1 MPTSWSKESQTKAAT
16 TASTADTSF
25 QLDSN
30 ESFLVKNSGSTNIFT
45 VAESTGNTTIA
56 GSLSVTG
63 NLTVDGGSGL
73 DIGDSDKLLLGDSDD
88 LQLYHDGSNSYITNS
103 TGALKL
109 ATESSGI
116 AISIGHT
123 TSETTINDNLTVTG
137 TSALVGN
144 VTITGDLTVSG
155 GDLTLG
161 SVNYLSDSGGT
172 GTLKNIDAL
181 DATTEATIE
190 AAMDTLANVSSIGG
204 NVTIGGDLT
213 VSGGNITNAITFDS
227 AVTLSSTINGA
238 TLGVDSDSVLAQ
250 STGTGTSNT
259 IFGKNAGDSIQSG
272 GNYNTLFG
280 EDAGTAITTGDNNVI
295 VGYDAGDSIT
305 TGLRDTFV
313 GRDCGQS
320 MTIGVQNVAMG
331 YFALSSEVEGGQNVA
346 IGDEALYSQNAG
358 GSDGSTTSTYNVAV
372 GSAAGK
378 FLSTGLN
385 NTFIGTHSGRGVDG
399 TPLTGNNNTCLGHNS
414 GYVLQG
420 AAVRNVI
427 IGSTAGDAQTT
438 GVDNILMG
446 YAAGGAITTGG
457 YNCYVGS
464 YTGDT
469 DTTGKFNVAVGYSAF
484 SNVTTNTSNASGL
497 PQYNTAIGTYAL
509 QDMNLTDQTV
519 GYGYNTAFGGQ
530 AGKELTTG
538 VYNTLL
544 GYAAGGAGIVTGNHN
559 TCVGH
564 LAGTDLTS
572 GTYNVCVGTSSGSN
586 ITTGLNNVAIGVE
599 ALKTNVDGDNNT
611 AVGYGA
617 LLTFEADS
625 DGHGGN
631 TAVGKDAGEFLSTG
645 TGNTFIG
652 NISGQGITGTK
663 LDCDNNT
670 CVGHSSGL
678 LLQGAAAGNVIIG
691 ADAGKAQTTASNNVI
706 IGYTAGEATTTG
718 TSNVFV
724 GKTSGQANTIGTNN
738 TVLGFNAFNSGVED
752 GRNVAI
758 GFNCLAYSNSAGST
772 GSVVNT
778 YNTAVGSEAGLYVS
792 TGTHNTFMGGHSGLG
807 ITGTKLTGD
816 YNSCFGSM
824 SGYELEGV
832 AHSNTFLGYQ
842 AGSTTEAGV
851 ENTCIGKSCKAQDD
865 TATNQIVIGNNL
877 TGTKDNAVFIGNDT
891 SHIENDFNSDATWN
905 HSSDIRQKTDIK
917 DDVLG
922 LDFIN
927 NLKTRTYKH
936 KSPSEFPKEWTAYD
950 PDDKEPMG
958 GDKVIHGFI
967 AQEVKEALDNANV
980 DTFQGWSE
988 GIDGRQRVSFEAFV
1002 LPLIKAVQELSNE
1015 VNKLKGK

>member
-346 IGDEALYSQNAG
+346 IGDEALSNQNAG
-358 GSDGSTTSTYNVAV
+358 GSDGSTISTYNVAV

-414 GYVLQG
+414 GYVLQEG
-420 AAVRNVI
+420 AERNII
-427 IGSTAGDAQTT
+427 IGATAGDAQTT
-438 GVDNILMG
+438 AVDNILMG

-469 DTTGKFNVAVGYSAF
+469 DTTGKFNVAIGYSAF
-484 SNVTTNTSNASGL
+484 SNVTTNTSVPQGL

-509 QDMNLTDQTV
+509 QDMNLTDQEV

-564 LAGTDLTS
+564 LSGTDLTS

-663 LDCDNNT
+663 LEGDNNT

-778 YNTAVGSEAGLYVS
+778 YNTAVGTEAGLYVS

-905 HSSDIRQKTDIK
+905 HSSDVRQKTDIK